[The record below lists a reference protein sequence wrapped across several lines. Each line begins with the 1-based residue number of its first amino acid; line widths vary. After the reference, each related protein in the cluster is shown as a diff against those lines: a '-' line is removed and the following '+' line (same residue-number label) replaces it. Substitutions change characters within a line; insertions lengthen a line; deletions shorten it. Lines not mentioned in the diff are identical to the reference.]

1 MVFSPSLVLEKDLRY
16 LTFLWHQYSV
26 FHFFSSTSASF
37 PVLSEIQLAPTA
49 RYVITLLLEDTDGK
63 EDQIT
68 SLNITLTDK
77 PNLFSRYR
85 LAIA

>member
-26 FHFFSSTSASF
+26 TASF

-49 RYVITLLLEDTDGK
+49 RYVIKLLLEDTDGK

-68 SLNITLTDK
+68 SLNITPIDK